1 MKSVITLYYGV
12 NTPSVLGSTKELE
25 ELIAGR
31 KAAVHSD
38 YRVMYEDDKQII
50 LMFWGYAKH
59 NCYITKEAHATFPP
73 YELRHNTEE
82 VTNEKG

>member
-1 MKSVITLYYGV
+1 MKSVIILYYGV
-12 NTPSVLGSTKELE
+12 NTPSVLSSTKQFE
-25 ELIAGR
+25 ELIASS

-38 YRVMYEDDKQII
+38 YRVMHEDDKQII

-59 NCYITKEAHATFPP
+59 NCDITKTAHATFPP
-73 YELRHNTEE
+73 YELRHSTED